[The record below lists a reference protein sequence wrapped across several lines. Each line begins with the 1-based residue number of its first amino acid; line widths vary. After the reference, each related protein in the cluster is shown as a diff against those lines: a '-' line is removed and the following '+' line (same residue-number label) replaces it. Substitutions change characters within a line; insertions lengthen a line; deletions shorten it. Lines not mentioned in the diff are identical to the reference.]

1 MIKKKKSPETIGICN
16 INEFNVRLGLYL
28 NKNPFDLIKQD
39 LESFLEFN
47 NLINKN
53 ISTIN
58 EKYDRVLF
66 VYNLLVKEEYKKS
79 GITEEFVKHIYRTL
93 YNEKTLI
100 IF

>member
-1 MIKKKKSPETIGICN
+1 M
-16 INEFNVRLGLYL
+16 
-28 NKNPFDLIKQD
+28 
-39 LESFLEFN
+39 
-47 NLINKN
+47 INKN

-93 YNEKTLI
+93 YNKKH
-100 IF
+100 